1 MTTYFIDF
9 INEVPDDTL
18 TFGVYQ
24 TFPNTPG
31 IDSVAWLRA
40 DVPEKGIAGVKFNE
54 TYCVVNADY
63 FDDNEKGRYKAS
75 QTFDTKLGTA
85 WELIEKDGVAQ
96 FDKRVSSSNADNLI
110 VIRNSSKTTASLG
123 IGLSGKLSAIKRKV
137 YVDSVAAFKVT
148 PTFYV
153 GVFTDLEIGEIIT
166 DDVILANTKIVFD
179 GDNVATIRAYL
190 TGHVFNLDVTYS
202 NRASSSL

>member
-1 MTTYFIDF
+1 MTDYFVDF
-9 INEVPDDTL
+9 INDVPDETL

-24 TFPNTPG
+24 KFPNTPG

-40 DVPEKGIAGVKFNE
+40 DVPESGSAGVKFTE

-63 FDDNEKGRYKAS
+63 SDDDAKGRYKAS

-85 WELIEKDGVAQ
+85 WRLIEKNGVSQ
-96 FDKRVSSSNADNLI
+96 FDKKIDPSNADNLI
-110 VIRNSSKTTASLG
+110 VIKNASKTTASLG
-123 IGLSGKLSAIKRKV
+123 IGMSGKLSAIKRKV
-137 YVDSVAAFKVT
+137 YVDATAAFKVT

-153 GVFTDLEIGEIIT
+153 GVFTDLEIGDIIT
-166 DDVILANTKIVFD
+166 DDVILANKKIVFD

-190 TGHVFNLDVTYS
+190 KGHVFNIDVAYS